1 MRLSKI
7 LIYVFIF
14 LIGTSAGYIIRNR
27 LISDSETAP
36 DYEAV
41 RDTGAKYTH
50 PLLDVLFAPNAHEN
64 IGLRPFKSSVEKF
77 IKEDMKSKW
86 ADTISVY
93 FRDLNNGPWFEIGE
107 TTQFYPASL
116 LKVPLMISILKE
128 AETKPELLKEKIRY
142 DRPELQ
148 NTKNL
153 KSNNLE
159 FGRYYAVDDL
169 LGRMI
174 IDSDNV
180 STLLLLNLVDK
191 KTLEKTYIQLGIV
204 ESNSEHASLLSN
216 SLPEY
221 KMSIPQYAS
230 FFRVL
235 YNASYLN
242 REMSEKALALLARDA
257 FKSGLNAGVPSNIE
271 VSHKWGYRDLGQIK
285 QLHDCGIVY
294 YPKHPYLLCVMTQG
308 NSFEYL
314 DDAIREISGVVYKEV
329 DSQRQQYK

>member
-7 LIYVFIF
+7 LIYVLVF
-14 LIGTSAGYIIRNR
+14 LIGISAGYIIRDR
-27 LISDSETAP
+27 LISDFETAP

-41 RDTGAKYTH
+41 RDIGAKYTR

-64 IGLRPFKSSVEKF
+64 IGLRPFRSRVEKF
-77 IKEDMKSKW
+77 IKEDKDRKW
-86 ADTISVY
+86 ADTIAVY
-93 FRDLNNGPWFEIGE
+93 FRDLNNGPWFTIGP
-107 TTQFYPASL
+107 TQEFYPASL
-116 LKVPLMISILKE
+116 LKVPLMIAVLKE
-128 AETKPELLKEKIRY
+128 AETKPELLKKKIRY

-159 FGRYYAVDDL
+159 FGRYYTVDDL

-191 KTLEKTYIQLGIV
+191 NILEKTYLQLGII
-204 ESNSEHASLLSN
+204 EANGGHASLLDS
-216 SLPEY
+216 SLPEF

-242 REMSEKALALLARDA
+242 RKMSEKALALLARDT

-271 VSHKWGYRDLGQIK
+271 VSHKWGYRDMGQIK

-294 YPKHPYLLCVMTQG
+294 YPKHPYLLCVMTAG

-314 DDAIREISGVVYKEV
+314 DDAIKEISAVVYKEV
-329 DSQRQQYK
+329 DSQRQSYK